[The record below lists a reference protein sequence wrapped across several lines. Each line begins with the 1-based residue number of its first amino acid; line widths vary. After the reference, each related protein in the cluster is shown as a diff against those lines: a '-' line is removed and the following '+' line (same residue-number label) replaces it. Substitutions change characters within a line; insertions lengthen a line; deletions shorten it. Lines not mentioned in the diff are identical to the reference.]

1 MAIIPS
7 PTVEKSALSSASQR
21 TVREGFTRHRLSWI
35 DALPFLFAVA
45 MYFITP
51 GYLPLWT
58 QVMIQIVFAMS
69 LDLALGYGGIDSLG
83 HVAFFGTGAYAAG
96 LFAMHVNQ
104 DPILG
109 LAVAALA
116 GAFIGVVT
124 GPLVLRTRG
133 LTLVM
138 LTLAVATM
146 LQELANANAMHPIT
160 GGADGLFGYNV
171 GPVFGLFP
179 FDLAG
184 HTAFWYALGIVAF
197 TFFVSKLVVNSPFG
211 LAIRGIKDNPVRM
224 RMLGVSVTRRLVTLY
239 CISGALAAMAGALS
253 AQVTT
258 LVGLDSLAFLLSGN
272 ALVMLILGGTGS
284 LYGAMIGATIYV
296 VLSDRAAAISPF
308 NWLFAIGALLIL
320 AVRFAPKGVV
330 GLLTDWTERQAVRRG
345 RQ

>member
-1 MAIIPS
+1 MSAIPGS
-7 PTVEKSALSSASQR
+7 ETAKS
-21 TVREGFTRHRLSWI
+21 VREGLTRHHWSWLDI
-35 DALPFLFAVA
+35 LPFVVAVA
-45 MYFITP
+45 VYFGAQ
-51 GYLPLWT
+51 GYLPLGT
-58 QVMIQIVFAMS
+58 QVMIQIAFAMS

-83 HVAFFGTGAYAAG
+83 HVAFFGTGAYVAG

-109 LAVAALA
+109 LAVAAVG
-116 GAFIGVVT
+116 GAFIGLVT

-160 GGADGLFGYNV
+160 GGADGLFGFDV

-179 FDLAG
+179 FDIEG
-184 HTAFWYALGIVAF
+184 RTAYWYSLGVVAF
-197 TFFVSKLVVNSPFG
+197 VFLISKLVVNSPFG
-211 LAIRGIKDNPVRM
+211 LAIRGIRDNPVRM

-239 CISGALAAMAGALS
+239 CISGALAAIAGGVS

-258 LVGLDSLAFLLSGN
+258 LVGLDSLAFILSGN

-284 LYGAMIGATIYV
+284 LYGAMIGATVFV
-296 VLSDRAAAISPF
+296 VLSDRAAAIDPF

-320 AVRFAPKGVV
+320 AVRFAPQGAV
-330 GLLTDWTERQAVRRG
+330 GLLRDWAQRRAVRRG
-345 RQ
+345 RA

>member
-1 MAIIPS
+1 MSTATGS
-7 PTVEKSALSSASQR
+7 ESAR
-21 TVREGFTRHRLSWI
+21 RVREGLTRHHWSWI
-35 DALPFLFAVA
+35 DILPFAIAVVTYFAA
-45 MYFITP
+45 P
-51 GYLPLWT
+51 GYLPLGT
-58 QVMIQIVFAMS
+58 QVMIQIAFAMS

-96 LFAMHVNQ
+96 LFAMHVNG

-109 LAVAALA
+109 LAVAAVA
-116 GAFIGVVT
+116 GAFIGLVT

-146 LQELANANAMHPIT
+146 LQELANANGMHPIT
-160 GGADGLFGYNV
+160 GGADGLFGFNV
-171 GPVFGLFP
+171 GPVFGIFP
-179 FDLAG
+179 FDIAG
-184 HTAFWYALGIVAF
+184 RVGYWYGLGVVAF
-197 TFFVSKLVVNSPFG
+197 VFLMSKLVVNSPFG
-211 LAIRGIKDNPVRM
+211 LAIRGIRDNPVRM

-239 CISGALAAMAGALS
+239 CISGALAAIAGGLS

-284 LYGAMIGATIYV
+284 LYGAMIGATVFV
-296 VLSDRAAAISPF
+296 VLSDRAAAIDPF

-320 AVRFAPKGVV
+320 TVRFAPQGVV
-330 GLLTDWTERQAVRRG
+330 GLVTDWAQRRAAKRDG
-345 RQ
+345 A

>member
-1 MAIIPS
+1 M
-7 PTVEKSALSSASQR
+7 SATPNSETAKR
-21 TVREGFTRHRLSWI
+21 VREGLTRHHWSWI

-45 MYFITP
+45 IYFAAQ
-51 GYLPLWT
+51 GYLPLGT
-58 QVMIQIVFAMS
+58 QVMIQIAFAMS

-83 HVAFFGTGAYAAG
+83 HVAFFGAGAYTAG

-109 LAVAALA
+109 LAIAAVA
-116 GAFIGVVT
+116 GAFIGLVT

-160 GGADGLFGYNV
+160 GGADGLFGYQI

-184 HTAFWYALGIVAF
+184 RTGYWYALGVVAF
-197 TFFVSKLVVNSPFG
+197 VFLVSKLVVNSPFG
-211 LAIRGIKDNPVRM
+211 LAIRGIRDNPVRM

-239 CISGALAAMAGALS
+239 CISGALAAIAGGLS
-253 AQVTT
+253 AQVTA

-284 LYGAMIGATIYV
+284 LYGAMIGATIFV
-296 VLSDRAAAISPF
+296 VLSDRAAAIDPF

-320 AVRFAPKGVV
+320 AVRFAPQGAV
-330 GLLTDWTERQAVRRG
+330 GLIRDQAQRHAARRG
-345 RQ
+345 RA

>member
-1 MAIIPS
+1 MTAVP
-7 PTVEKSALSSASQR
+7 SSAVQKAAVTLDIQK
-21 TVREGFTRHRLSWI
+21 TVRNGFTRHRWSWI
-35 DALPFLFAVA
+35 DAVPFLFATA

-51 GYLPLWT
+51 GYLPLGT
-58 QVMIQIVFAMS
+58 QVMIQVVFAMS

-83 HVAFFGTGAYAAG
+83 HVAFFGTGAYTAG
-96 LFAMHVNQ
+96 LFAMYVTS
-104 DPILG
+104 DPIAG
-109 LAVAALA
+109 LAA
-116 GAFIGVVT
+116 GAVVGALVGLIS
-124 GPLVLRTRG
+124 GPFVLRTRG

-146 LQELANANAMHPIT
+146 LKELANANAMKPLT
-160 GGADGLFGYNV
+160 GGADGLFGYHV

-179 FDLAG
+179 FDLEG
-184 HTAFWYALGIVAF
+184 RTAYWYALGVVG
-197 TFFVSKLVVNSPFG
+197 FVFLISKLVVNSPFG
-211 LAIRGIKDNPVRM
+211 LAIRGIRDNPVRM
-224 RMLGVSVTRRLVTLY
+224 RMLGVNVTRRLVTLY
-239 CISGALAAMAGALS
+239 CISGALAGIAGGVS

-330 GLLTDWTERQAVRRG
+330 GLITDWTERQAVRRG
-345 RQ
+345 RR